1 MGKGGGPKKRRGTP
15 SGEKGSTHRNVRGA
29 GLWGA
34 HHKPA
39 RGPPSNPANPGCPS
53 KVVDTPTANQ
63 PSQPASPPVQKQGGQ
78 RQTKTKTARKPPWTQ
93 LCGGR
98 GHPAHRETDLLPA
111 TQTRGG
117 ETAGGI
123 PKNPKH
129 KGGRE
134 PKHQRGWARA
144 TPWVCWDTAHGGNQ
158 PEGKPGNHEQTNGG
172 NNGHHR
178 GHEKTE
184 RNYMAIPMNP
194 WMSRL
199 RHTYNANDVPVYLGL
214 STGPAR

>member
-39 RGPPSNPANPGCPS
+39 RGPPANPANPGCPS

-98 GHPAHRETDLLPA
+98 RHPAHRETDLLPA
-111 TQTRGG
+111 TKTRGG
-117 ETAGGI
+117 ETAGG
-123 PKNPKH
+123 NPQKPPNTRGAGTPNT
-129 KGGRE
+129 KGAGLG
-134 PKHQRGWARA
+134 P
-144 TPWVCWDTAHGGNQ
+144 
-158 PEGKPGNHEQTNGG
+158 
-172 NNGHHR
+172 HR
-178 GHEKTE
+178 GCAGAQPTEGTYVPTRGQKPSNHEKTRGKHGPTGGKPTRVRSHAMMRE
-184 RNYMAIPMNP
+184 SNTRRRQSN
-194 WMSRL
+194 
-199 RHTYNANDVPVYLGL
+199 NANDV
-214 STGPAR
+214 